1 MEDDNNAFSPSDDI
15 EKMNK
20 EKDFSNEVKYLPE
33 IDDINNSTDVSN
45 DTSKSNDSFR
55 GTKV

>member
-20 EKDFSNEVKYLPE
+20 DSSNEVKCLH
-33 IDDINNSTDVSN
+33 DIINSTDISN
-45 DTSKSNDSFR
+45 DSSQSNDSFR